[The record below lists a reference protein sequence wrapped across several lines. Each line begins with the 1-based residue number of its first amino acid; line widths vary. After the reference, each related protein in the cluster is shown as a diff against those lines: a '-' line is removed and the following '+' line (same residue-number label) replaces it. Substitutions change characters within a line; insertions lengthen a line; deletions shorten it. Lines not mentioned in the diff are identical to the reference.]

1 MVECSR
7 DGDIGMSLEQLR
19 ALLHAPFDLEH
30 DFEAA
35 LTATALRAREALGA
49 SRALV
54 AVPEGGGWRA
64 YVDTGEVLE
73 AAVVGLVA
81 STAVIRQAF
90 EQGPALETVTLKA
103 VRRSGSL
110 DRQRIHSVLAVPL
123 ARVVGGA
130 EAGAR
135 PIGVLYL
142 DRRDERPAFT
152 TEDRDWALDFA
163 ALTGRTLTLVEL
175 LAQARRQRDAARLEA
190 ADLRGQQGFGAVD
203 VLESR
208 DPAFRQL
215 IGRTLTGVMRAP
227 KLTVLLVGPTG
238 SGKSHL
244 ARRLHAIGPRREQPF
259 VTLDCGQATSSE
271 ALSAELFGFAKKS
284 GFAVDA
290 GGRPGKALLADGGV
304 LFIDEVNSMPLDLQ
318 PRLLRLVEAGRYSA
332 LGTGEEIRVDVQII
346 AAANEDLRVA
356 VRERRFRE
364 DLYFRLSQLTLTLPA
379 LSQRRADVVPL
390 AERMLA
396 QIARDQGLPLP
407 HFSAEALALL
417 EGFAWERAGNLRG
430 LLHTVERTLLMLP
443 SGQTRIERDDLVLS
457 EPLSDLMPVAVPD
470 TVGGFR
476 RLAPAALKA
485 LLTEK
490 IRTHRGVIARISQD
504 AELIEQFGVG
514 ERVIPASTLRQR
526 IARLGLNELLDEVRA
541 AQEFTLDEAL
551 TALRSHGNGS
561 DAARALGVTR
571 DRLVWRLRQA
581 GLTVGRVLGRDD
593 DAGES

>member
-1 MVECSR
+1 
-7 DGDIGMSLEQLR
+7 MSLEQLR
-19 ALLHAPFDLEH
+19 ALLHAPFDLEQ

-35 LTATALRAREALGA
+35 LTAAARRAREALSA

-54 AVPEGGGWRA
+54 AVPEGEGWRA
-64 YVDTGEVLE
+64 YADSGEVLE
-73 AAVVGLVA
+73 AAVVGLIA
-81 STAVIRQAF
+81 STTVIRQAF
-90 EQGPALETVTLKA
+90 EQGPALETVTQKE
-103 VRRSGSL
+103 VRRSGSMN
-110 DRQRIHSVLAVPL
+110 RQRIHSVLAVPL
-123 ARVVGGA
+123 ARIGTA
-130 EAGAR
+130 TEDDRR

-142 DRRDERPAFT
+142 DRRDELPAFGP
-152 TEDRDWALDFA
+152 EDRDWALDFA

-190 ADLRGQQGFGAVD
+190 ADLRGAQGFGAVD

-215 IGRTLTGVMRAP
+215 IVRTLTGVMRSP

-304 LFIDEVNSMPLDLQ
+304 LFLDEVNSMPLDLQ

-332 LGTGEEIRVDVQII
+332 LGSGEEIRVDVQII

-430 LLHTVERTLLMLP
+430 LLHTVERTVLMLP
-443 SGQTRIERDDLVLS
+443 AGQARIERDDLVLS
-457 EPLSDLMPVAVPD
+457 EPLGDTPAPAVD
-470 TVGGFR
+470 AAGSFR

-485 LLTEK
+485 LLAER
-490 IRTHRGVIARISQD
+490 IRVHRGVIARIGQD
-504 AELIEQFGVG
+504 PELIEQFGTG

-526 IARLGLNELLDEVRA
+526 IARLGLSELLDEVRA

-551 TALRSHGNGS
+551 AALRRHGNGV
-561 DAARALGVTR
+561 DAARALGVSR

-581 GLTVGRVLGRDD
+581 GLTVGRVLGREDD
-593 DAGES
+593 VGEG

>member
-1 MVECSR
+1 
-7 DGDIGMSLEQLR
+7 MSLEQLR

-54 AVPEGGGWRA
+54 AVPEGEGWRA
-64 YVDTGEVLE
+64 FVDTGEVLE
-73 AAVVGLVA
+73 GTVVGLVA

-90 EQGPALETVTLKA
+90 EQGPALETVTLKE

-123 ARVVGGA
+123 ARIVGSA
-130 EAGAR
+130 AAGAR

-142 DRRDERPAFT
+142 DRRDELPAFT
-152 TEDRDWALDFA
+152 AEDRDWALDFA

-190 ADLRGQQGFGAVD
+190 ADLRGAQGFGAVD

-284 GFAVDA
+284 GFAVDV

-332 LGTGEEIRVDVQII
+332 LGTGEEIRVDLQII

-364 DLYFRLSQLTLTLPA
+364 DLYFRLSQLTLTLPP

-396 QIARDQGLPLP
+396 QFARDQGLPLP

-443 SGQTRIERDDLVLS
+443 AGQTRIERDDLVLS
-457 EPLSDLMPVAVPD
+457 EPLADPLPPSAAVDLPG
-470 TVGGFR
+470 GGFR
-476 RLAPAALKA
+476 RLATPALKA
-485 LLTEK
+485 LLAEK
-490 IRTHRGVIARISQD
+490 IRAHRGVIARISQD
-504 AELIEQFGVG
+504 AELIEHFGVG

-526 IARLGLNELLDEVRA
+526 IARLGLSDLLDEARA
-541 AQEFTLDEAL
+541 AQEFTLDEVLA
-551 TALRSHGNGS
+551 ALRQHGNGS
-561 DAARALGVTR
+561 DAARALGVSR

-593 DAGES
+593 DSTDT